1 MGVWRSRLALWVQ
14 LLMPRDRKKPFIGP
28 SAPWVDDAETTY
40 EHTKR
45 GVGAQLRDRLKARI
59 AILDGSDLT
68 TEEVA
73 TELRR
78 QMAECAVDGNLIL
91 AADLGEAT
99 WALLQSQKS
108 DIFL

>member
-1 MGVWRSRLALWVQ
+1 
-14 LLMPRDRKKPFIGP
+14 MPRDSNKKPFIGP
-28 SAPWVDDAETTY
+28 SAPWVDDAETTF

-45 GVGAQLRDRLKARI
+45 DVAARLRDRLKGRI
-59 AILDGSDLT
+59 AVLDSADLT

-78 QMAECAVDGNLIL
+78 QMAECAVDGNLVL

-99 WALLQSQKS
+99 WDLIQYRES
-108 DIFL
+108 DGSL